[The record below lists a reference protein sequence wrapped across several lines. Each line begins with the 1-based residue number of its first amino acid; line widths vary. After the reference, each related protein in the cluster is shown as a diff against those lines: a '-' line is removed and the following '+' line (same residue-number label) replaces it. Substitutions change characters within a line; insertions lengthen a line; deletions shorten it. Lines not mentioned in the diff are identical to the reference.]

1 MDKQLQINAQH
12 GLHGQLAVPG
22 DKSISHRAIMIG
34 SLATGETHV
43 HHFLTSADCLAT
55 LQAFQDLGVKI
66 ERLGDDVLVHGV
78 GMKGLKRPKQALQ
91 MANSGTTTRLMM
103 GVLAGQAFD
112 TTLIG
117 DDSLSK
123 RPMRRVAD
131 PLAQMG
137 ATIETTDGHL
147 PAVVHGQSLSA
158 ADIQLKVASA
168 QVKSALIFAGLQA
181 QGQTVIHELLPTRD
195 HSENMLQAFGA
206 DLTVSPDKMTITVG
220 RTDQLTA
227 QTVQVPGDMSS
238 AAFFMVAATL
248 IKGSDITLTHVGL
261 NPSRRGLLDV
271 LVQMGGKVAVSQT
284 LSAGEAVGDIRVQ
297 SADLHAIDLTA
308 EQIPAIIDELP
319 LVALLA
325 AKADGIST
333 IHGAEELRVKETDR
347 IACVEQELGKLG
359 ANVKALPDGFVID
372 GRTAWQVNDTT
383 LDSHG
388 DHRIGMMLGL
398 AALLV
403 DQPLTLQRADAVG
416 VSYPE
421 FFDDLNVLL
430 EA

>member
-1 MDKQLQINAQH
+1 MEKQLITNVQH
-12 GLHGQLAVPG
+12 GLHGQIAVPG

-34 SLATGETHV
+34 SLATGDTHV

-55 LQAFQDLGVKI
+55 LAAFQDLGVNI
-66 ERLGDDVLVHGV
+66 ERQADEVVVHGV
-78 GMKGLKRPKQALQ
+78 GMHGLQRPQHALQ

-103 GVLAGQAFD
+103 GLLAGQSFD

-131 PLAQMG
+131 PLAEMG
-137 ATIETTDGHL
+137 AKIDTTDGHL
-147 PAVVHGQSLSA
+147 PATILGQALRSA
-158 ADIQLKVASA
+158 EIQLKVASA

-181 QGQTVIHELLPTRD
+181 PGHTVIHELLPTRD

-206 DLTVSPDKMTITVG
+206 DLTVSADKMTITVG
-220 RTDQLTA
+220 QTESLQA

-248 IKGSDITLTHVGL
+248 IPGSDVLLTNVGL

-271 LVQMGGKVAVSQT
+271 LVQMGGHVTVDERT
-284 LSAGEAVGDIRVQ
+284 SAGEAVGDIRVQ
-297 SADLHAIDLTA
+297 SAKLHPIELGA

-325 AKADGIST
+325 AKADGVSH

-347 IACVEQELGKLG
+347 IACVEAELGKLG
-359 ANVKALPDGFVID
+359 ANVKGLPDGFVID
-372 GRTAWQVNDTT
+372 GRSAWQVHDPQ

-403 DQPLTLQRADAVG
+403 DAPLTLQRADAVG

-421 FFDDLNVLL
+421 FFSDLANLV